1 MTRMRLAATLFLT
14 TTLLATAGCESMSN
28 NPKQTGG
35 AILGGVAGGVLGS
48 QIGGGMGRTAAI
60 IGGTVLGG
68 LLGSEIG
75 KSLDKADQAYMKSAE
90 QKAYTSPV
98 GQNIAWSNPD
108 SGHSGSV
115 TPTREGRDT
124 VTGGTCRE
132 FKSTVNVDGRTENVT
147 GTACQQADG
156 SWKVVN

>member
-1 MTRMRLAATLFLT
+1 MTRMRIAATLLLT
-14 TTLLATAGCESMSN
+14 TTLLATAGCESVQN

-35 AILGGVAGGVLGS
+35 AVLGGIAGGVLGS
-48 QIGGGMGRTAAI
+48 QIGGGTGRTVAI
-60 IGGTVLGG
+60 IGGTILGG

-90 QKAYTSPV
+90 QKAYSSPV
-98 GQNIAWSNPD
+98 GQSIAWNNPD
-108 SGHSGSV
+108 SGHYGAV

-124 VTGGTCRE
+124 VTGAACRE
-132 FKSTVNVDGRTENVT
+132 FKSAVNVDGRQETVT

-156 SWKVVN
+156 TWKVVN